1 VANPKFYV
9 GLPNPAH
16 ATHFTHAMI
25 SINRLITRARDGTY
39 ARRRDG
45 LLKIRR
51 KPIEGSIFL
60 DSGAFTIL
68 SDYKDYPETVED
80 FCEAVLHIAS
90 LCNVE
95 AVSSQDFLCDPHFVA
110 LTGLS
115 VIEHQRRTIERY
127 DAIRAILPSEITV
140 VPVLQ
145 GYEPCEYLEHL
156 AAYGSRLAP
165 GMRVGIGSLCNRSS
179 KPKLIEQILVPIFD
193 ARPDLR
199 YHGYALK
206 TRSLRSSIIQSILS
220 SADSMSWSY
229 AARREKRNQ
238 NDWREAEA
246 FRKRIQ
252 TQPAQLRSYQYEMA
266 F

>member
-1 VANPKFYV
+1 
-9 GLPNPAH
+9 
-16 ATHFTHAMI
+16 MI
-25 SINRLITRARDGTY
+25 SINRLITRSQNGTY

-51 KPIEGSIFL
+51 KPIKSSIFL

-68 SDYKDYPETVED
+68 SHYKDYPETVEE
-80 FCEAVLHIAS
+80 FCEAVLHIAN

-95 AVSSQDFLCDPHFVA
+95 AVSSQDFLCDPHFVT

-115 VIEHQRRTIERY
+115 VIEHQRRTIERF
-127 DAIRAILPSEITV
+127 DAIRAILPPEITV

-145 GYEPCEYLEHL
+145 GYDPCEYLEHL
-156 AAYGSRLAP
+156 AAYGSRLTL
-165 GMRVGIGSLCNRSS
+165 GMRVGIGSLCRRSA

-193 ARPDLR
+193 ARPDLQ

-206 TRSLRSSIIQSILS
+206 TRSLSSSIIQCILH

-229 AARREKRNQ
+229 AARRKKRNQ

-246 FRKRIQ
+246 FRDRIQ
-252 TQPAQLRSYQYEMA
+252 TQPATVRSYQYKMVI
-266 F
+266 